1 MVNTNNIISFDTFL
15 LKQFQNEKMH
25 TNKLNNARQKHDN
38 TFNLIHMNIRSIK
51 KHITELQCFISE
63 ISNKIHIIALSES
76 WLSQHLD
83 LKYIFL
89 NNYQLINTVN
99 NQKQNDGVINFI
111 RNDCS
116 FSYKEIRFTE
126 ANCLITNITSD
137 NSTYCV
143 ISVYRSPN
151 GNANIFLE
159 QLQVILY
166 NITTE
171 NKNIN
176 IIFCG
181 DINIDLLNNNRLANN
196 YLDLMTSYGFI
207 SYVNSPTRVW
217 EGSETCID
225 HIFIKKIDKYYI
237 DNAIILETSITDHF
251 PIFIQIMPY
260 IIKKSIEITDNLR
273 NTRKFFNKN
282 NFKSLINKETWNNT
296 PTTASINSNLESYTK
311 KIQDIIQKCNV
322 YTNYSNTVP
331 IKPWITKSI
340 LNSIK
345 TRDLLH
351 SQSRKKPYDLALKE
365 KFKKYRN
372 NLNNILNKEKFNFY
386 GNKIKQCNRDPKK
399 IWKTINEATKG
410 PNYNNKNNN
419 LQINIENNIYSNKT
433 HPEKIANYFNNY
445 FAKITTKNLNELN
458 EPTYDNIDETVSHQS
473 LYIRKTNL
481 IEIKNI
487 VLSLKG
493 GTAPGHDN
501 ITTEMVKMF
510 DDEALKPLV
519 NIINDIIYNG
529 VIPNSFKLSIITP
542 IHKKGNKTNVENY
555 RPISLLTT
563 FSKIFE
569 RVVKLRLAN
578 YLEENMLLP
587 PTQFGFRKG
596 FNTEDAITSLT
607 QTILHSIDTKKK
619 NNWNIHG
626 SEQSF

>member
-1 MVNTNNIISFDTFL
+1 
-15 LKQFQNEKMH
+15 MH
-25 TNKLNNARQKHDN
+25 INKLNNTRQKHDN

-63 ISNKIHIIALSES
+63 ISNKIHIISLSES
-76 WLSQHLD
+76 WVSQHLD

-89 NNYQLINTVN
+89 NNCQLINTVS

-111 RNDCS
+111 SNDCS

-126 ANCLITNITSD
+126 ANCLITNVTSV

-159 QLQVILY
+159 QLQDILY

-196 YLDLMTSYGFI
+196 YLDLMTSYDFI

-217 EGSETCID
+217 EGSEICID

-251 PIFIQIMPY
+251 PIFIQIIPY
-260 IIKKSIEITDNLR
+260 TTKKSIEIKDNLS
-273 NTRKFFNKN
+273 NTKKFFNKN
-282 NFKSLINKETWNNT
+282 NFKSLLNNETWNNT
-296 PTTASINSNLESYTK
+296 PTTASINSIFESYTK
-311 KIQDIIQKCNV
+311 KIQDIIQKCNI
-322 YTNYSNTVP
+322 YTTYSNTVP

-340 LNSIK
+340 LDSIR

-372 NLNNILNKEKFNFY
+372 NLNNILNKAKFNFY
-386 GNKIKQCNRDPKK
+386 GNKIKQCNNNPKK

-410 PNYNNKNNN
+410 QNYNNKSNN
-419 LQINIENNIYSNKT
+419 L
-433 HPEKIANYFNNY
+433 
-445 FAKITTKNLNELN
+445 
-458 EPTYDNIDETVSHQS
+458 
-473 LYIRKTNL
+473 
-481 IEIKNI
+481 
-487 VLSLKG
+487 
-493 GTAPGHDN
+493 
-501 ITTEMVKMF
+501 
-510 DDEALKPLV
+510 
-519 NIINDIIYNG
+519 
-529 VIPNSFKLSIITP
+529 
-542 IHKKGNKTNVENY
+542 
-555 RPISLLTT
+555 
-563 FSKIFE
+563 
-569 RVVKLRLAN
+569 
-578 YLEENMLLP
+578 
-587 PTQFGFRKG
+587 
-596 FNTEDAITSLT
+596 
-607 QTILHSIDTKKK
+607 
-619 NNWNIHG
+619 
-626 SEQSF
+626 